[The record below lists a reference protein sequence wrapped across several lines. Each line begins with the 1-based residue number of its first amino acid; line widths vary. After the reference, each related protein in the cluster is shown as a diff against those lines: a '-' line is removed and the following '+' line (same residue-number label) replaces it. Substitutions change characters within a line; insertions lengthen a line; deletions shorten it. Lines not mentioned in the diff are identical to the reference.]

1 MRRRWRY
8 EIVAVVSALV
18 AVAGCAA
25 DDPTIVGRPQFS
37 YCGEL
42 EGCIQHPVR
51 IMNGEEWETA
61 YHALD
66 LMSSTGAC
74 ADLYWQAW
82 DWVNDGG
89 WVYDFDK
96 GDWGHWHADS
106 DEIHLWE
113 GTFDFPFEVGVTLF
127 HEAAHRLG
135 MNEEQAEAAALNC
148 VL

>member
-1 MRRRWRY
+1 M
-8 EIVAVVSALV
+8 AA
-18 AVAGCAA
+18 AAAA
-25 DDPTIVGRPQFS
+25 DYGPRTPARG
-37 YCGEL
+37 
-42 EGCIQHPVR
+42 
-51 IMNGEEWETA
+51 
-61 YHALD
+61 ALHRWAQ
-66 LMSSTGAC
+66 LWTLINYG
-74 ADLYWQAW
+74 
-82 DWVNDGG
+82 WVNDGG